1 VTGANRG
8 IGVEVCRQLAER
20 GMKVV
25 LTSRD
30 LHRGEA
36 AARGLN
42 DRGLDVL
49 VQRLDVA
56 DPASVM
62 EFAGWARANVGHVD
76 VLVNNAA
83 IDYDTDQRAIDADLN
98 RVERAWQTNTLGA
111 WRVTLALLPLLR
123 GGTHVRIVNVSSQ
136 AGSISGITGGTPGYR
151 VTKAALNAL
160 TRTLAAEL
168 RSEQILVNAVCQDG
182 RRPTWVV
189 AVARS
194 AKARQVSSGLRCY
207 PTAARRAG
215 SSATDRLYRGERCR
229 IDRTLGA

>member
-8 IGVEVCRQLAER
+8 IGFEVCRQLAER

-151 VTKAALNAL
+151 VTKAAQ
-160 TRTLAAEL
+160 RTHAHL
-168 RSEQILVNAVCQDG
+168 G
-182 RRPTWVV
+182 RR
-189 AVARS
+189 
-194 AKARQVSSGLRCY
+194 
-207 PTAARRAG
+207 AAQ
-215 SSATDRLYRGERCR
+215 
-229 IDRTLGA
+229 

>member
-8 IGVEVCRQLAER
+8 IGFEVCRQLAER

-30 LHRGEA
+30 LLRGEA
-36 AARGLN
+36 AARGLI

-49 VQRLDVA
+49 VQQLDVA
-56 DPASVM
+56 DPVSVTD
-62 EFAGWARANVGHVD
+62 FADWAGANLGHID

-83 IDYDTDQRAIDADLN
+83 IDYDTDQRAIDADLE

-123 GGTHVRIVNVSSQ
+123 AGTHVRIVNVSSQ
-136 AGSISGITGGTPGYR
+136 AGSISEITGGTPGYR

-168 RSEQILVNAVCQDG
+168 RSEQSLVNAVCPG
-182 RRPTWVV
+182 WT
-189 AVARS
+189 
-194 AKARQVSSGLRCY
+194 
-207 PTAARRAG
+207 
-215 SSATDRLYRGERCR
+215 ATDMGGGGRP
-229 IDRTLGA
+229 ISQGAASVVWAALLPDDGPTGGFFRDGQALPW